1 MQQAKRGDTVR
12 VHYTGKFEDGSVFDS
27 SAGGD
32 PLEFTIGAEQVI
44 AGFEDAIVGMAVG
57 DKKREVIPADR
68 GYGVR
73 EEKLVFQVGR
83 DQLPDGT
90 DVEIGDTLRVGFAD
104 GQTAAVHVM
113 DFDQESLTLDANH
126 PLAGRTLVFELELVG
141 IQ

>member
-1 MQQAKRGDTVR
+1 MQQARRGDTVR

-44 AGFEDAIVGMAVG
+44 
-57 DKKREVIPADR
+57 PADR
-68 GYGVR
+68 GYGTR

-104 GQTAAVHVM
+104 GQTAAVQVM